1 MTMAEHPALTEGR
14 VAVVTG
20 AASGI
25 GLAAAKRF
33 ASMGL
38 RICLADLGGNVLE
51 QAATDV
57 AAVAK
62 RGAADVLMVPTD
74 VSKLEEFQRLKDR
87 VYETFGEGWTV
98 SRSARMSLSTSTPGN

>member
-1 MTMAEHPALTEGR
+1 MAEHPALTEGR

-38 RICLADLGGNVLE
+38 RRSPPDPDSSGC
-51 QAATDV
+51 
-57 AAVAK
+57 
-62 RGAADVLMVPTD
+62 
-74 VSKLEEFQRLKDR
+74 R
-87 VYETFGEGWTV
+87 V
-98 SRSARMSLSTSTPGN
+98 R